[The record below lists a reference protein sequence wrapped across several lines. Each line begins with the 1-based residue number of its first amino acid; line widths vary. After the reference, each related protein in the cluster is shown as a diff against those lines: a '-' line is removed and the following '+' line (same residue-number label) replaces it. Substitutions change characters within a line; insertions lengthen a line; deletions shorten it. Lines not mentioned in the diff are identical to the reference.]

1 MTTRIVGVFAAP
13 EQAQQAVHAL
23 RNQHLPEQAISAIIH
38 APNQADDQT
47 DAAQAGGAAVGSG
60 ALALA
65 GLTALLVPY
74 IGPLLTAGA
83 FAGSLGVAASANAK
97 HAGTLQEF
105 EQALAQSGLTESQ
118 ASAYAQRV
126 SEGNSLVAVD
136 VADDQVNAIADIF
149 HANGGAGLDY
159 RPVKSEE

>member
-1 MTTRIVGVFAAP
+1 MTTRIVGVFADP
-13 EQAQQAVHAL
+13 DQARQALDAL
-23 RNQHLPEQAISAIIH
+23 HGQNVPEQAISAIIH
-38 APNQADDQT
+38 APDQANEANS
-47 DAAQAGGAAVGSG
+47 DAAQVSGAAVGSG

-105 EQALAQSGLTESQ
+105 EQALVQGGLTESQ
-118 ASAYAQRV
+118 AEAYAQRV
-126 SEGNSLVAVD
+126 SEGNSLIAVD
-136 VADDQVNAIADIF
+136 IPDDHVNAIADIL
-149 HANGGAGLDY
+149 HANGGMGLDY
-159 RPVKSEE
+159 RPVSG